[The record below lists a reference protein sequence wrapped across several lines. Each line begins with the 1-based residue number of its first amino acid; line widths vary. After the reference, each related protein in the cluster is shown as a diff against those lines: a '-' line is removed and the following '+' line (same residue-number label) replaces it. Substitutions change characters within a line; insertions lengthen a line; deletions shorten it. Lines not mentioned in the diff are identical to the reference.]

1 MPNPLDVF
9 LSELSE
15 ATDAELSDALLP
27 IQTLDG
33 DNNRVWEF
41 IRVNILSSFFK
52 KRGHLFASREPR
64 QTDKREGQPTFF
76 VQTNEDATDLEA
88 IWFYTGE
95 IGADWLEMLAGT
107 RTGVELPALATESQM
122 EFGTLATARQVSP
135 LLVHTAIEAVV
146 PAQVFQPVVSL
157 SQRFRADAGE
167 EVGLP
172 FRYQQVRE
180 PYADEFVAVIYDSAA
195 DEQADTNRM
204 TLDDIASSYEFT
216 PSTPEQDSDEHRG
229 LLTLTIDSGGA
240 YQINIDIE

>member
-9 LSELSE
+9 LGELSE
-15 ATDAELSDALLP
+15 ATDIELSDAILP
-27 IQTLDG
+27 IQTVDI
-33 DNNRVWEF
+33 DNNRVWEY

-52 KRGHLFASREPR
+52 KRGHLFGSREPR

-76 VQTNEDATDLEA
+76 IQTNDAQDELVGL
-88 IWFYTGE
+88 WFYTGLT
-95 IGADWLEMLAGT
+95 GADWLELAGLST
-107 RTGVELPALATESQM
+107 TTDAAELPDLATESQM
-122 EFGTLATARQVSP
+122 AVGTLTTRVGVSP
-135 LLVHTAIEAVV
+135 HLVHSAI
-146 PAQVFQPVVSL
+146 PDPVFEPVVSI
-157 SQRFRADAGE
+157 SQSITGAVSE
-167 EVGLP
+167 EVEIP

-180 PYADEFVAVIYDSAA
+180 PYADAFVAVIYGSAT

-229 LLTLTIDSGGA
+229 LLTLTVDSGGT